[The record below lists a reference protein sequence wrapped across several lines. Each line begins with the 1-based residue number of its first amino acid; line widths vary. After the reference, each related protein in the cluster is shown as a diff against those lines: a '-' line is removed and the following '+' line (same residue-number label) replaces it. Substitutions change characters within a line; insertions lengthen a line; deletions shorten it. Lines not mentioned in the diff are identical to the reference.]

1 MFEGRGAKK
10 DWCGMS
16 AGTVGERKVTAR
28 NDVWYAFHYN
38 INEIQA
44 FGAGCARSE
53 KAEDDSES
61 KEENGEHDGR
71 KRKSKPEGQVIRKR
85 VED

>member
-1 MFEGRGAKK
+1 MKRNRASHSESRGAQELGVGRVFEGRGAKK

-28 NDVWYAFHYN
+28 NDVWFAFHYN

-44 FGAGCARSE
+44 CGAGCARSE
-53 KAEDDSES
+53 KT
-61 KEENGEHDGR
+61 
-71 KRKSKPEGQVIRKR
+71 
-85 VED
+85 